1 LRKGWLVLGLL
12 SAFAALAGCDTGHLQ
27 TSAYNVTVTA
37 TASGTGAG
45 YQGPTTQTV
54 ALKVTLSR

>member
-1 LRKGWLVLGLL
+1 VLGML
-12 SAFAALAGCDTGHLQ
+12 SAFAALAGCDMGHLQ

-37 TASGTGAG
+37 TASGTVTG